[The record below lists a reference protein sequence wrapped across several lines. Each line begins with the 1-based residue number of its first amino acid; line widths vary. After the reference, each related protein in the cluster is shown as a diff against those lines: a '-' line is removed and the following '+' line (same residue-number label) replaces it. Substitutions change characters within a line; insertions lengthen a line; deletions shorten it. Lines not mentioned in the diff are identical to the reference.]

1 MRRRLLVA
9 VAGALSAVAFVRS
22 PALALEP
29 RVSVVLPPA
38 QHAPV
43 TAGPPS
49 EDEPPALACPALDP
63 ARYELPPYDE
73 SAIDAPLPAI
83 EDPSDRVLAPFH
95 ERLASLLRGHATEPI
110 RIGIYG
116 DSNMTQDGI
125 SGGMRRILQTKL
137 GDSGHGYVA
146 LGRAWPWYL
155 HMDVKHGARWAD
167 WKAYSTSVQPAPDA
181 FYGFANVAF
190 DSARRGAMTYAETA
204 DPDAPVGG
212 AVGKFEAYFLK
223 RPRGGTFTVRIDGV
237 DVGAVSATAPRP
249 VAGFES
255 FEVPDGAHRFELVVT
270 SDDPVRVFGV
280 SMERT
285 VPGIVVDSLGTGA
298 LNYEQMTRVDRITR
312 RAMLEERKY
321 DLVMFLLGSNIFA
334 PSERVLTS
342 WIRNVID
349 AHREA
354 RAGLPVLLL
363 SPTDIAAS
371 MDAARSDPR
380 IRSLVPQLRRSAAA
394 TGAAYWDFWSAM
406 GGDLS
411 IVRLRRQTGLA
422 SSDLIHLTRKSGR
435 MMGERLA
442 HALMRD
448 FARYVAA
455 HPAAGC
461 EGLLRA
467 APEPIPSIVPRVF

>member
-1 MRRRLLVA
+1 MGRRLLVA
-9 VAGALSAVAFVRS
+9 VGSVLSAIAFVRA
-22 PALALEP
+22 PALALDA
-29 RVSVVLPPA
+29 RVSVTVPPTRHLPA
-38 QHAPV
+38 TAHPV
-43 TAGPPS
+43 PES
-49 EDEPPALACPALDP
+49 EPPIDACPSLDP

-73 SAIDAPLPAI
+73 SAIDAPLPLLV
-83 EDPSDRVLAPFH
+83 DPSDQVMAKFH
-95 ERLASLLRGHATEPI
+95 ERVAALLRGRTTEPV

-125 SGGMRRILQTKL
+125 SGGMRRMLQKKL

-155 HMDVKHGARWAD
+155 HMDVKHGAHWPD
-167 WKAYSTSVQPAPDA
+167 WKAYSTSVQPAPDTY
-181 FYGFANVAF
+181 YGFANVAF

-204 DPDAPVGG
+204 DPDAPVGR
-212 AVGKFEAYFLK
+212 AVGRFEAYFLK
-223 RPRGGTFTVRIDGV
+223 RPRGGSFIVRIDGV
-237 DVGAVSATAPRP
+237 DTRTVSATAPRP
-249 VAGFES
+249 VAGFER
-255 FEVPDGAHRFELVVT
+255 FEVPDGPHRFELIAT

-285 VPGIVVDSLGTGA
+285 LPGVVVDSLGTGA
-298 LNYEQMTRVDRITR
+298 LNYEQMTRVERSSR
-312 RAMLEERKY
+312 RAMLEERRY
-321 DLVMFLLGSNIFA
+321 DLVMFLLGSNVYA
-334 PSERVLTS
+334 PNERVSTD

-354 RAGLPVLLL
+354 RPGLPVVLL
-363 SPTDIAAS
+363 SPTDIAPA
-371 MDAARSDPR
+371 MDAKRSDPR
-380 IRSLVPQLRRSAAA
+380 IRALVPQLRRSAEA

-411 IVRLRRQTGLA
+411 IVRLRKQIGLA

-448 FARYVAA
+448 FARYVSA
-455 HPAAGC
+455 HPKAGC
-461 EGLLRA
+461 EARPQPAPDPLPAPAPRA
-467 APEPIPSIVPRVF
+467 L